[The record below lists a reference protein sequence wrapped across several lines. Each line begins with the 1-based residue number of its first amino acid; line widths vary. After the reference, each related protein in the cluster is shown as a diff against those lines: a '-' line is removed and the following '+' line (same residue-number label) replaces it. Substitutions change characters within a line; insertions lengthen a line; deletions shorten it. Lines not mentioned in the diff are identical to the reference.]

1 MKHVRGL
8 LDGEAR
14 PDDGRIL
21 DPLGS
26 IFVHNISKIY
36 ESRRGAVAA
45 LAPVTFDVA
54 SGDLVAIVG
63 QSGCGKSTL
72 LRMIAGLVNP
82 SAGTIRIGTQKYK
95 GAPPSVR
102 YVFQDYASSLF
113 PWKTVDEN
121 LQFGIRHSA
130 PGAQIEDV
138 DAECRRLRTLIA
150 LPDIGQRY
158 PWELSGGMQQRV
170 AIARALAAQPKII
183 LLDEAF
189 SSVDALSRSKLQDM
203 TRTLW
208 RQLGTTIL
216 FVTHDVEEAVYL
228 ANRILVLGPRGGGI
242 IADIAS
248 NLPMARTQIETRESL
263 EFLAMRRELIN
274 LIQA

>member
-82 SAGTIRIGTQKYK
+82 SAGTIRNETQKYK

-248 NLPMARTQIETRESL
+248 NLPMARTQIETRESP

-274 LIQA
+274 LFQA